1 MKQQLVVVGNGMA
14 GMRTVE
20 ELLRLAPDLYEITVF
35 GAEPY
40 GNYNRIQLSPVLAG
54 ELELSDIM
62 LNDFAWYE
70 ANGVRLYSGDAVERI
85 DRARRTVHSATGVSV
100 RYDRLLLATGSSP
113 FVPPIPGVNLPG
125 VLSYRDI
132 SDTKAMMQAA
142 APGRRAVVVGG
153 GLLGLEA
160 AAGLAQRGMQ
170 VSVVHLAGWLME
182 RQLDRDSAAMLQ
194 ASLESRGLSFY
205 LAASTESFESV
216 DGHVCAVQLTDGPRL
231 DTDLV
236 VIAAGIRPNVALAR
250 AAGIH
255 CARGVVVNDVM
266 QSYDPRIYAV
276 GECAEH
282 RGIAYGL
289 VAPLYEQA
297 KVCATQLAQWGVGRY
312 LGSVM
317 STRLKVTGLEVF
329 SAGEFS
335 DDARNEDLVLRDPE
349 ARVYRRAV
357 IRDGRLIGAVMVGDT
372 SSAAWLNRL
381 VMDNA
386 EVAGIRQNLLFDE
399 PEAESIDS

>member
-54 ELELSDIM
+54 ELDLSDIM
-62 LNDFAWYE
+62 LNDFDWYKTH
-70 ANGVRLYSGDAVERI
+70 GIRLYSGDPVDRI
-85 DRARRTVHSATGVSV
+85 DRVRRCVHSANGVSV
-100 RYDRLLLATGSSP
+100 QYDRLLIATGSIP
-113 FVPPIPGVNLPG
+113 FVPPIAGATLEG

-132 SDTKAMMQAA
+132 SDTKALVLAA
-142 APGRRAVVVGG
+142 QPGRRAVVIGG

-160 AAGLAQRGMQ
+160 AAGLARRGMQ
-170 VSVVHLAGWLME
+170 VSVVHLTDRLMD
-182 RQLDRDSAAMLQ
+182 RQLDHDSAAMLQ
-194 ASLESRGLSFY
+194 DSLEGRGLTFY
-205 LAASTESFESV
+205 LSAKTEAFEEH
-216 DGHVCAVQLTDGPRL
+216 DGHVCAVQLAGGLRL

-236 VIAAGIRPNVALAR
+236 VIAAGIKPNVDLAR
-250 AAGIH
+250 AAGLH
-255 CARGVVVNDVM
+255 CARGLVVNDVM
-266 QSYDPRIYAV
+266 QTYDPRVYAV

-297 KVCATQLAQWGVGRY
+297 KVCATQLACWGIGCY
-312 LGSVM
+312 PGSVM

-335 DDARNEDLVLRDPE
+335 MDERNQDVILSDPQ

-372 SSAAWLNRL
+372 STAAWLNRL
-381 VMDNA
+381 VMENA
-386 EVAGIRQNLLFDE
+386 EVTGIRQHLLFDE
-399 PEAESIDS
+399 PGMGPVC